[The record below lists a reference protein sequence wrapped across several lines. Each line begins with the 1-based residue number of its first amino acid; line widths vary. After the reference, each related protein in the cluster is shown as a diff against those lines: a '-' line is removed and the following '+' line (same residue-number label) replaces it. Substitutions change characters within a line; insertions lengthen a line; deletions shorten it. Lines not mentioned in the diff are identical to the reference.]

1 MFGLFN
7 KVCLREFGL
16 QFSLFQI
23 LTFFVKLRLTLCQ
36 LELSMTELMEKCDHT
51 ICPVLSILF
60 KYELAY
66 QAGKIY
72 L

>member
-16 QFSLFQI
+16 QFS
-23 LTFFVKLRLTLCQ
+23 LCQ

-60 KYELAY
+60 IYELAY